1 MILLSVLV
9 ALVACTSEKPSEE
22 ATQAN
27 EKTALYASW
36 RTGQFYYK
44 VSPFG
49 VFLVNRT
56 DTLQEEYIRANR
68 MLTAFK
74 IAWQNDSM
82 YTLRFHKLAE
92 NPQGQS
98 LPGGIDSLVKVC
110 TMTNVSD
117 TLYEEKALSN
127 MSGSY
132 IYTTYRRPKQTST
145 DNAIIWK

>member
-1 MILLSVLV
+1 M
-9 ALVACTSEKPSEE
+9 
-22 ATQAN
+22 
-27 EKTALYASW
+27 
-36 RTGQFYYK
+36 
-44 VSPFG
+44 SPFG

-82 YTLRFHKLAE
+82 YTLRFHKLTK
-92 NPQGQS
+92 NPEGQS
-98 LPGGIDSLVKVC
+98 LPDGIDSLVKVC